1 MATDGIKWE
10 TSGEAAQAVTA
21 VPGDGL
27 RLVADHLDV
36 HLQGGVAW
44 VEGLGRLTKR
54 RCATPAPARARMQ
67 DDPSSCCRTDDESSA
82 LSGGVSW
89 RVSRHALQGSTRS
102 ARSVV
107 DSKRA
112 FEIIGRDCG
121 GDPGWDCQ
129 DVPPRLQRIRGPYW
143 IKTDVTEYQAHLDWH
158 EAQPCT
164 R

>member
-1 MATDGIKWE
+1 MATDRIKWE

-89 RVSRHALQGSTRS
+89 RVSRHALQERLMPRQAGSTS
-102 ARSVV
+102 GVGADHFAVAVLLASCVARTMAAIE
-107 DSKRA
+107 DA
-112 FEIIGRDCG
+112 FVEL
-121 GDPGWDCQ
+121 
-129 DVPPRLQRIRGPYW
+129 VL
-143 IKTDVTEYQAHLDWH
+143 KAATDW
-158 EAQPCT
+158 
-164 R
+164 